1 MFEGLYNSIMQLI
14 FIVTALVSVKELTSL
29 ITNLVGQGDALKDG
43 ADTGKEVM
51 KRVGQTAAI
60 GAMGAGAALKVG
72 QAGLGVARNV
82 GSTIANSK
90 TVQGAKEKVG
100 SGVQNLRNK
109 TSEWYTK
116 TNFGHSRQEKKAAEG
131 FAAMFGDPDA
141 EVNRSRWQNFKDKHE
156 GVANVSNKLSN
167 VGNRVSGGVSNIGS
181 KVSSGVTKAG
191 DWVSGGVSNIRQ
203 NLKKDETLF
212 GDGKDNPGL
221 IKNATEGLTGLAGAA
236 SQASGIH
243 GSFKSL
249 VDDGAVPFEKQVTAL
264 YSKYFGEDLGS
275 AKKAS
280 EKAKAEKQTQAQANA
295 TAAATAAALSP
306 ELQKVN
312 YGSSAQKD
320 KDGNVTFE
328 DMPSLIKQVLDAIKN
343 LNVNT
348 TTIQYEGEPATQD
361 DWARAGGYAP
371 DTQVENT
378 GAASEQKAEVHGK
391 VDANVSSEQL
401 VNALNEVK
409 NAINN
414 TDKSISN
421 RLGAMLV
428 GIAAVQRSVQDNTR
442 ETKSSMEKVEKATQ
456 DVVDRIKKQ
465 GSDQGEGFA

>member
-1 MFEGLYNSIMQLI
+1 MFEGLYNAIMQLI

-181 KVSSGVTKAG
+181 KVSSGATKAG
-191 DWVSGGVSNIRQ
+191 SWVSGGVSNIRQ
-203 NLKKDETLF
+203 NIAKDE
-212 GDGKDNPGL
+212 NVSGL
-221 IKNATEGLTGLAGAA
+221 IKNATKGLTGVTGATLK
-236 SQASGIH
+236 ASGIAGTVH
-243 GSFKSL
+243 GLF
-249 VDDGAVPFEKQVTAL
+249 DDGAIPFADQASAVYK
-264 YSKYFGEDLGS
+264 KYTGIKEGK
-275 AKKAS
+275 AKKDADD
-280 EKAKAEKQTQAQANA
+280 EDAVKAMQNQANA

-343 LNVNT
+343 LNVYQPTMTVQEGDYDSATGMPNPEYQRPGEVNT
-348 TTIQYEGEPATQD
+348 SAVT
-361 DWARAGGYAP
+361 
-371 DTQVENT
+371 
-378 GAASEQKAEVHGK
+378 EQKSEVHGK

-442 ETKSSMEKVEKATQ
+442 ENKSSMEKVEKATQ
-456 DVVDRIKKQ
+456 KVAEAVKDK
-465 GSDQGEGFA
+465 GESAT

>member
-1 MFEGLYNSIMQLI
+1 MFEGLYNAIMQLI

-181 KVSSGVTKAG
+181 KVSSGATKAG
-191 DWVSGGVSNIRQ
+191 SWVSGGVSNIRQ
-203 NLKKDETLF
+203 NIAKDE
-212 GDGKDNPGL
+212 NVSGL
-221 IKNATEGLTGLAGAA
+221 IKNATKGLTGVTGATLK
-236 SQASGIH
+236 ASGIAGTVH
-243 GSFKSL
+243 GLF
-249 VDDGAVPFEKQVTAL
+249 DDGAIPFADQASAVYK
-264 YSKYFGEDLGS
+264 KYTGIKEGK
-275 AKKAS
+275 AKKDADD
-280 EKAKAEKQTQAQANA
+280 EDAVKAMQNQANA

-442 ETKSSMEKVEKATQ
+442 ENKSSMEKVEKATQ
-456 DVVDRIKKQ
+456 KVAEAVKDK
-465 GSDQGEGFA
+465 GESAT